1 MFVPVQTEQTRNIYY
16 MANTFQV
23 WLKELQPNFIEPK
36 APSTPIIFVAFT
48 CPVHTKT
55 MRKRKLLKT
64 LYRVEKFEN
73 ATVSISCG
81 RVDFTENDWSCDLS
95 LGPFSFEKSWMEDI
109 DRERIVVFSGI
120 LLLLSLWIA

>member
-1 MFVPVQTEQTRNIYY
+1 

-55 MRKRKLLKT
+55 MRKRKPLKT
-64 LYRVEKFEN
+64 PNRVEKFEN

-81 RVDFTENDWSCDLS
+81 RVEFTENDWSCDLS
-95 LGPFSFEKSWMEDI
+95 LGPFSFEKS
-109 DRERIVVFSGI
+109 
-120 LLLLSLWIA
+120 